1 MKSRFSNPPLTLIR
15 DPLGAI
21 IIKSP
26 KTYKVKKK
34 VQKIV
39 FKESEVFRKD
49 SEFTFFNQDTAEDEI
64 PKITFLVGNNG
75 SGKTSILNYL
85 YNGLAEGKKGFYGS
99 TKLKKGTIFNIFI
112 TNENPEIEVFVE
124 QSGIRSSKYPDNI
137 KIIFDEV
144 NTTFN
149 IEKITSVTAL
159 TADEDINP
167 KERASELGKMIPQ
180 LLANIKAEDD
190 SYIAD
195 YVSKH
200 NNIPT
205 YTKKLSRFTNAFDKM
220 YEGEKRFEKIL
231 NEDGEKKIIFL
242 DNLQN
247 EVNMSSFSTGEKQ
260 IIFRIGNLLKNL
272 NNLENAIIL
281 IDEPETSL
289 HPKWQKKYIR
299 FLLDTFDGLDIQFI
313 IATHS
318 PYILQGIREGES
330 VAIKVDRN
338 RTDEGANAILEIGE
352 KIGYYPNSLNNPSIN
367 LINYLAYGIVDEL
380 LHIELFTALEV
391 KNNVNYNGLKNI
403 LNSNPIISQKSHIA
417 TVRYGGVNIGDS
429 ITEALPVY
437 IRNSLHHPD
446 EIART
451 YSQEELEESINIMLS
466 LIK

>member
-1 MKSRFSNPPLTLIR
+1 M
-15 DPLGAI
+15 
-21 IIKSP
+21 
-26 KTYKVKKK
+26 KKK

-39 FKESEVFRKD
+39 FKESEVFKSD
-49 SEFTFFNQDTAEDEI
+49 SRITFFDETTAENDI

-75 SGKTSILNYL
+75 SGKTTILNYL
-85 YNGLAEGKKGFYGS
+85 YNGLAEGKQGFYGT
-99 TKLKKGTIFNIFI
+99 TKLKKGTKFKTFI
-112 TNENPEIEVFVE
+112 TNENPEIDTSVE
-124 QSGIRSSKYPDNI
+124 QSGIRSSKYPENI

-159 TADEDINP
+159 TADEDKNP

-190 SYIAD
+190 AYIAD
-195 YVSKH
+195 YISEH

-205 YTKKLSRFTNAFDKM
+205 YVKKLNRFTNAFDKM
-220 YEGEKRFEKIL
+220 YDGTKSFKKIL
-231 NEDGEKKIIFL
+231 NEDGEKKIMFVDYL
-242 DNLQN
+242 GN

-260 IIFRIGNLLKNL
+260 IVFRVGNLLKNL
-272 NNLENAIIL
+272 KNLQDGIIL

-289 HPKWQKKYIR
+289 HPKWQRKYIR

-318 PYILQGIREGES
+318 PYILQGIKEGES
-330 VAIKVDRN
+330 VAIKIDRN
-338 RTDEGANAILEIGE
+338 KLDENGNDILEIGE

-391 KNNVNYNGLKNI
+391 KNNVNYNALKNI
-403 LNSNPIISQKSHIA
+403 LNNDANILQKSHIA
-417 TVRYGGVNIGDS
+417 TVRYGGINIGDS
-429 ITEALPVY
+429 INESLPVF
-437 IRNSLHHPD
+437 IRNCIHHPD
-446 EIART
+446 ERARN

-466 LIK
+466 LIE

>member
-1 MKSRFSNPPLTLIR
+1 M
-15 DPLGAI
+15 
-21 IIKSP
+21 
-26 KTYKVKKK
+26 KKK

-39 FKESEVFRKD
+39 FKESEVFREN
-49 SEFTFFNQDTAEDEI
+49 SEFTFFDQNIPEDDI
-64 PKITFLVGNNG
+64 PKITFIVGNNG

-85 YNGLAEGKKGFYGS
+85 YNGLAEGRKGFYGS
-99 TKLKKGTIFNIFI
+99 TKLKIGTKFNIFI

-124 QSGIRSSKYPDNI
+124 QSGIRSSKYPENI

-149 IEKITSVTAL
+149 IEKITAVTAL
-159 TADEDINP
+159 TADEDLNP
-167 KERASELGKMIPQ
+167 KERATELGKMIPQ

-190 SYIAD
+190 AYIAD
-195 YVSKH
+195 YISTH
-200 NNIPT
+200 NEIPT

-220 YEGEKRFEKIL
+220 YDGAKAFKKIL
-231 NEDGEKKIIFL
+231 NEGGEKKIIFVDEL
-242 DNLQN
+242 GN

-260 IIFRIGNLLKNL
+260 IVFRVGNLLKNL
-272 NNLENAIIL
+272 KNLENGIIL

-289 HPKWQKKYIR
+289 HPKWQKKYVR

-318 PYILQGIREGES
+318 PYILQGIKDGES
-330 VAIKVDRN
+330 VAIKVNRN
-338 RTDEGANAILEIGE
+338 KTDDNGNTILEIGE
-352 KIGYYPNSLNNPSIN
+352 KIGYYPNSLNNPSVN

-380 LHIELFTALEV
+380 LHIELFTALEI
-391 KNNVNYNGLKNI
+391 KNNVNYNALKNI
-403 LNSNPIISQKSHIA
+403 LNSDTNIPQKTHTA
-417 TVRYGGVNIGDS
+417 TVNYGGIKIGDS

-446 EIART
+446 ERARI
-451 YSQEELEESINIMLS
+451 YSQEELEESINIMLE